1 MVDDIASQP
10 TDWPVIN
17 ADAPN
22 VTSLMQQNAELIK
35 QYTQQVQLNATLI
48 KQVTQLKGGK
58 ADV

>member
-1 MVDDIASQP
+1 MENDTAAQP
-10 TDWPVIN
+10 TDWPAII
-17 ADAPN
+17 ADPPS
-22 VTSLMQQNAELIK
+22 VTSLMQQNATLIK